1 MDKLTVTMKVV
12 KIDNKFNKPTAHI
25 EATISDGKLFCRTQY
40 LYADVTKSTK
50 VDDEHEYT
58 QDEFKALNIVQKESK
73 SNPGRFYNVVT
84 L

>member
-1 MDKLTVTMKVV
+1 MADLIVSMKVV

-25 EATISDGKLFCRTQY
+25 EATLSDGKLLSKTVY
-40 LYADVTKSTK
+40 LYADVTKDTK
-50 VDDEHEYT
+50 VGDKADYT
-58 QDEFKALNIVQKESK
+58 QQEFNSLNIVKKESV